1 MNGMRFEPLD
11 VNDDHSFEDLYR
23 IYRKSI
29 PPREQKPKD
38 QIAAMARRPDYK
50 ILLAKRE
57 GAVIGF
63 SVLFLPGR
71 EPFSL
76 LEYMAVEAAER
87 SGGVGSAL
95 FLRSLQAIASVQ
107 GAIPVLLEVDSKG
120 SDSPDHEIL
129 WRRQRFYR
137 RHGCLRVEGLSYI
150 LPLPMEPPE
159 MDLLVYVPSSIRSI
173 SKASLKG
180 WLKVVY
186 RDVYGCSPDDSRIVW
201 MMEPVADPIRLV

>member
-1 MNGMRFEPLD
+1 MKFEPLGVKD
-11 VNDDHSFEDLYR
+11 KRSFEDLYR

-38 QIAAMARRPDYK
+38 QIAAMARRPDYR

-57 GAVIGF
+57 GTVIGF
-63 SVLFLPGR
+63 SVLFLPSR
-71 EPFSL
+71 ERFSL

-95 FLRSLQAIASVQ
+95 FLHSLQAIATVQ
-107 GAIPVLLEVDSKG
+107 GAVPVLLEVDSTG

-129 WRRQRFYR
+129 RRRQQFYR
-137 RHGCLRVEGLSYI
+137 RLGCLWVEDLSYI
-150 LPLPMEPPE
+150 LPLPMEPPK
-159 MDLLVYVPSSIRSI
+159 MDLLVYLPSSVRNI
-173 SKASLKG
+173 SKGSLEG

-201 MMEPVADPIRLV
+201 MMEPVDDPVRLL